1 VVVVM
6 KIFEIEHNGDL
17 QVVWKD
23 CYQHPDNQKIMQ
35 VHSGQMVVV
44 MSEQEFQ
51 RFKQRL

>member
-1 VVVVM
+1 MM
-6 KIFEIEHNGDL
+6 KIFEIEHDGTL
-17 QVVWKD
+17 VVAWKD

-51 RFKQRL
+51 KFKRIL